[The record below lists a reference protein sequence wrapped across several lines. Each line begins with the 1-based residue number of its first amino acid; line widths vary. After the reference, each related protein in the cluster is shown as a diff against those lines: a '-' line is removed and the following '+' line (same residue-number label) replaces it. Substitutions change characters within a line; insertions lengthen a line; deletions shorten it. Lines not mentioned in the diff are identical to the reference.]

1 MITQS
6 ELKQVL
12 HYDPDTG
19 IFTWLVNKS
28 RAIKAGTVA
37 GNLNQKN
44 YCRIKINGQEY
55 LAHRLAWLY
64 MYGVMPKDGIDHI
77 NNIKT
82 DNRITNLREATH
94 SQNMRNRLK
103 TVRNRTGFKGVGFNK
118 RAKKFKAT
126 ITYNK
131 IQIHLGYFNDAKS
144 ASLAYEAY
152 GKKLHGEFYC
162 DGTRL

>member
-1 MITQS
+1 MITQT
-6 ELKQVL
+6 ELKKLL

-19 IFTWLVNKS
+19 LFTWLVNRRS
-28 RAIKAGTVA
+28 VKAEDLA
-37 GNLNQKN
+37 GNVNQKG
-44 YCRIKINGQEY
+44 YIRIKVNQKEY

-64 MYGVMPKDGIDHI
+64 MNGLMPKNGIDHT

-94 SQNMRNRLK
+94 SENMRNRLL

-126 ITYNK
+126 ITFNN
-131 IQIHLGYFNDAKS
+131 IQIHLGYFLDAKS

-152 GKKLHGEFYC
+152 GKKLHGDFYC
-162 DGTRL
+162 NGER